1 MESKSKC
8 PFTGA
13 AERSKTNRDWWPN
26 QLDLSVLHRN
36 PPQADPMGAEFDYA
50 AEFETLDLAAL
61 KQDIEAVM
69 TTRASAASSGACMA
83 VASTTTRSTRS
94 RQATCPISCT
104 GRCGKATPPG

>member
-69 TTRASAASSGACMA
+69 TTSQDWWPADYGHYGPFFIRMA
-83 VASTTTRSTRS
+83 WRRSMGIGL
-94 RQATCPISCT
+94 P
-104 GRCGKATPPG
+104 